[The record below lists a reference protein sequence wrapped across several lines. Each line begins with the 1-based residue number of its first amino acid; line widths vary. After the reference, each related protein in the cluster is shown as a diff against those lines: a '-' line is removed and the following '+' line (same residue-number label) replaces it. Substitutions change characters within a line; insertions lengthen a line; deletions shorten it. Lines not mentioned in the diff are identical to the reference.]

1 MPIIIEDL
9 PEISAKIQE
18 LEHIQHKSKGKT
30 YHAYIVHIQIPG
42 LNIKYN
48 DFRKVLYLWDPDE
61 TAILKELTKLK
72 KMDATI
78 TGYLNERYG
87 VGVYWFYVPQFRLVF
102 DNSIITIS
110 WTRRLKYDPRSLR

>member
-9 PEISAKIQE
+9 PEVSAKIQE

-61 TAILKELTKLK
+61 TAILKELTKQQQQTVTMTK
-72 KMDATI
+72 C
-78 TGYLNERYG
+78 
-87 VGVYWFYVPQFRLVF
+87 VCVYVCM
-102 DNSIITIS
+102 
-110 WTRRLKYDPRSLR
+110 

>member
-18 LEHIQHKSKGKT
+18 LEHIQHKIKGKT
-30 YHAYIVHIQIPG
+30 YHAYIVHIQIPE

-61 TAILKELTKLK
+61 VAILKELTKLK

-87 VGVYWFYVPQFRLVF
+87 VEVYWFYVPQFRLVF
-102 DNSIITIS
+102 DNSIIAIS

>member
-48 DFRKVLYLWDPDE
+48 DFSV
-61 TAILKELTKLK
+61 
-72 KMDATI
+72 
-78 TGYLNERYG
+78 
-87 VGVYWFYVPQFRLVF
+87 
-102 DNSIITIS
+102 TIS
-110 WTRRLKYDPRSLR
+110 DELIIELNNILPEGNIKIRQ

>member
-61 TAILKELTKLK
+61 KAILKELTKLK

-87 VGVYWFYVPQFRLVF
+87 VRVYWFYVPQFRLVF